1 MARQTRKKAAPAGA
15 AKVEEAKAPVETVE
29 AVEAVEAAE
38 TVEAVEPVETVEA
51 AEPVEAV
58 ETADAAALAATAP
71 VEDVVTTEAP
81 AQAGAFPGQYRL
93 TNNTRMALSL
103 PIVDAQVAASSSTDV
118 AIRDEAQMKALRIEL
133 DTLAELNRFGKDA
146 FVIAPQDAQ

>member
-29 AVEAVEAAE
+29 AVEAAE
-38 TVEAVEPVETVEA
+38 TVETVEPVETVEA
-51 AEPVEAV
+51 AEPVETV
-58 ETADAAALAATAP
+58 EASDATALAAAAP

-81 AQAGAFPGQYRL
+81 AQARAFPGQYRL

-103 PIVDAQVAASSSTDV
+103 PIVDAQVAASSFTDIS
-118 AIRDEAQMKALRIEL
+118 IRDEAQMKALRIEL
-133 DTLAELNRFGKDA
+133 DALAALNRFGKDA